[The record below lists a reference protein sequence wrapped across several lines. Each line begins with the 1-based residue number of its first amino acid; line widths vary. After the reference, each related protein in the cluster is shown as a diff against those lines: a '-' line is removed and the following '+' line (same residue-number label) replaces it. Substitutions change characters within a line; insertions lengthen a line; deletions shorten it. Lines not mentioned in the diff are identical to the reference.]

1 MIHNNARLLFGTCV
15 LTPYELGFEPDGSN
29 TIYVIVD
36 TSFNFMFFI
45 DIFVNFTSSFSSDMS
60 DIYDSISNSSS
71 ICFKDC
77 ELVANLETK
86 APADL
91 FNVNCPLN

>member
-1 MIHNNARLLFGTCV
+1 MYALPRRHLQKEVGCNNNSVSLMIHNNARLLFGTCV

-45 DIFVNFTSSFSSDMS
+45 DIFVNFTSAY
-60 DIYDSISNSSS
+60 YDNEFNLIHEHKVSI
-71 ICFKDC
+71 
-77 ELVANLETK
+77 V
-86 APADL
+86 
-91 FNVNCPLN
+91 

>member
-1 MIHNNARLLFGTCV
+1 
-15 LTPYELGFEPDGSN
+15 
-29 TIYVIVD
+29 
-36 TSFNFMFFI
+36 
-45 DIFVNFTSSFSSDMS
+45 MS

-91 FNVNCPLN
+91 FNVNCLLN